1 MSSMSYNKIHN
12 FRVTMLLS
20 LLKRG
25 NLSAELGVKISPI
38 FQMELIYLVLL
49 TDIWLISSHKIFISD
64 AGDILIGDSHGNK
77 FHVVVFAN
85 DGTLLGEFECPHVK
99 VRNIGNT
106 KNSQT
111 HNLGRHFTNLNPFL
125 SVMKKGS
132 YIYKAGQEAWLLT
145 AFYPGVTLFG
155 RHSILI
161 K

>member
-99 VRNIGNT
+99 VRNIGDT
-106 KNSQT
+106 KNSQFGT
-111 HNLGRHFTNLNPFL
+111 SFNKFESLPFCYVEGKL
-125 SVMKKGS
+125 
-132 YIYKAGQEAWLLT
+132 YNII
-145 AFYPGVTLFG
+145 F
-155 RHSILI
+155 SITFSEF
-161 K
+161 